1 MGGAYKFSEL
11 AAANLREKEDHY
23 NSAIGGFIGGS
34 VLGMPRALE
43 SIPPLSETETH

>member
-1 MGGAYKFSEL
+1 VGGAYKFSEL

-34 VLGMPRALE
+34 VLGMPRASQLT
-43 SIPPLSETETH
+43 S